1 MDEAEIKT
9 FLDLQ
14 AEVVGKGI
22 CGKCGGCISFCSAGG
37 LNALQ
42 LDANGFPHYADEDK
56 CLKCGIC
63 YLICPLTKDLD
74 AEVREKFG
82 WRPPIG
88 LYQTITSAR
97 TTENAILAVATD
109 GGVVTSLLVYMLDRH
124 LIQGAI
130 VSRKATTFSRQ
141 PVIATTREELISAAG
156 TQLSGTPHLEELGE
170 QYTTYSPTIS
180 AVKSLVGRRLH
191 GVALVGTPCQINTVR
206 KMQCLSILPAD
217 VISHTIGLF
226 CMENFSFDALA
237 SEKLERD
244 LTIRLEDIAKLNVK
258 EDLVITLRNG
268 TTVHVPFEELDDVAR
283 PACLACT
290 QFANDYA
297 DISVGGLGS
306 PDGYT
311 TTLIRTEKGRQVY
324 SEALRQGYIEERTFS
339 DSAELRS
346 EKTKML
352 AKVVA
357 FARRKHERG
366 EARLREL
373 GVAGGAGGE

>member
-1 MDEAEIKT
+1 MDEVEIKT

-14 AEVVGKGI
+14 EEVVGKGI
-22 CGKCGGCISFCSAGG
+22 CRKCGGCISFCSAGG

-42 LDANGFPHYADEDK
+42 LDAKGFPRYADEDK

-88 LYQTITSAR
+88 MYQTITSAR
-97 TTENAILAVATD
+97 ATEDAILAVATD

-130 VSRKATTFSRQ
+130 VSRKTTTFSRQ
-141 PVIATTREELISAAG
+141 PLIATTREEIISAAG
-156 TQLSGTPHLEELGE
+156 TQFSGTPHLEELGD

-180 AVKSLVGRRLH
+180 AVKSLAGRRLH

-217 VISHTIGLF
+217 VISYTIGLF
-226 CMENFSFDALA
+226 CVENFSFDALA
-237 SEKLERD
+237 SEKLERE
-244 LTIRLEDIAKLNVK
+244 LAIKLEDIVKLNVK
-258 EDLVITLRNG
+258 EDLIITLRNG
-268 TTVHVPFEELDDVAR
+268 TTVHVPLEELDEVAR

-290 QFANDYA
+290 EFANDYA

-311 TTLIRTEKGRQVY
+311 TALVRTEKGRQVY
-324 SEALRQGYIEERTFS
+324 SEALRQGYIRERAFR

-357 FARRKHERG
+357 FARRKRERG
-366 EARLREL
+366 GARLQEL
-373 GVAGGAGGE
+373 GLAGGAGGE